1 MSRFAAPAPRRPAQ
15 ETPEQKLR
23 GFHDLARD
31 ALDRATKLDAL
42 AQAASATTAPTTGP
56 SSQPHHHHPPQ
67 QQNNNQ
73 HRQQQ
78 LLQRAAALY
87 RMGLDACREGLALP
101 TPPSASGLSAGADSV
116 AAWRRDLERWRAAVE
131 ERLREIEGGGAGAA
145 GAKAEGNGV
154 SSSGVVS
161 RAAAAVAAAV
171 KGAVS
176 GGGSSAAVPRPAAP
190 TAAGRAPSPSRPA
203 PSAVAPRRT
212 TSTAA
217 AAPPAY
223 RSPSPPPTRP
233 AAAPAAAATK
243 ANKPSSSSDSS
254 EAERLRRLVLDEAL
268 ETRPAVT
275 FADVA
280 GLALAKQA
288 LREAVVL
295 PALRPDLF
303 RGLRS
308 PARGVLLYGPPGN
321 GKTMLCRA
329 LAAECNAEFFSIS
342 AASLTSKWLGES
354 EKLMR
359 ALFAAA
365 REKAPSVIFFDELD
379 ALLSARGSGTEHE
392 ASRRLKTEF
401 LVNVDGLA
409 SATAGAAKAAAGG
422 GGRGGG
428 EDERRVVVVGA
439 TNRPADLDD
448 AVRRRLTKRI
458 YVPLPDAE
466 GRAAI
471 LKHLLAGGGGSPSV
485 SGGGGGG
492 GGSSFFGG
500 SSRSSSSSGAA
511 RLSSSDLQRVVA
523 ATDGYSASDLTA
535 LVKEAAMA
543 PLRELS
549 SSVLVRVRP
558 EEVRA
563 LRLADF
569 SAALRTVRPSVAPAQ
584 LAAYEAFTRDFG
596 AV

>member
-1 MSRFAAPAPRRPAQ
+1 MSRFAPPARPRPAQ

-31 ALDRATKLDAL
+31 ALDRATKLDAQ
-42 AQAASATTAPTTGP
+42 AQAASASAPTAGP
-56 SSQPHHHHPPQ
+56 SPSQQPHHHH
-67 QQNNNQ
+67 NNNANQ
-73 HRQQQ
+73 HHRQQQ

-87 RMGLDACREGLALP
+87 RMGLEACREGLALP

-116 AAWRRDLERWRAAVE
+116 AAWRRDLERWREAVK
-131 ERLREIEGGGAGAA
+131 ERLREIEGGGAA

-154 SSSGVVS
+154 GSSGVVS

-176 GGGSSAAVPRPAAP
+176 GGGTAAAP
-190 TAAGRAPSPSRPA
+190 PARAPSPSRHA
-203 PSAVAPRRT
+203 PPSTVAAPRRT
-212 TSTAA
+212 TAA
-217 AAPPAY
+217 AAAAAPSPPPAY
-223 RSPSPPPTRP
+223 RSPSPPPPR
-233 AAAPAAAATK
+233 AAAPAPAKAGAAA
-243 ANKPSSSSDSS
+243 NKSSSSDSS

-268 ETRPAVT
+268 ETRPTVT

-409 SATAGAAKAAAGG
+409 SATAGAAKAGGGAGG
-422 GGRGGG
+422 GGG
-428 EDERRVVVVGA
+428 EEERRVVVVGA

-471 LKHLLAGGGGSPSV
+471 LKHLLAGNGGGGGSPSA
-485 SGGGGGG
+485 SGGGG
-492 GGSSFFGG
+492 SFFGG
-500 SSRSSSSSGAA
+500 GSLSSSGAA

-558 EEVRA
+558 EEVRG

-569 SAALRTVRPSVAPAQ
+569 SAALKTVRPSVAPAQ